1 MSTVRTDVVSSTVFV
16 LCWSSGFVG
25 ARLGTAVASPIT
37 VLGWRFACL
46 GLLLVAV
53 CVALRVRFAART
65 LRQQA
70 VLGTLQQV
78 CYLGLVFWAISLG
91 VPAGLA
97 ALVTSMQPLLVST
110 IAGPLLGERVTR
122 WQRLG
127 LLVGLGGVALVV
139 GGDLGG
145 TTAPWWAY
153 LLPVVAMLT
162 MATGTLTERRW
173 RTEESL
179 LQVVTIQSVVA
190 AVVFTVVAALTGQ
203 VAPPADPQFWAAVVW
218 LVGLSSIGG
227 YGAFVFVS
235 RRQGATRSSTL
246 LYLTPP
252 TVMVWTFLMF
262 GDTITLLGLLG
273 LVVCAAGVTV
283 ALRSRRLPPPPVA

>member
-1 MSTVRTDVVSSTVFV
+1 MASARTDVVSSTVFV

-25 ARLGTAVASPIT
+25 ARLGTAVASPVT

-46 GLLLVAV
+46 GLVLLAV
-53 CVALRVRFAART
+53 CLVLRVRFAART
-65 LRQQA
+65 VRQQA
-70 VLGTLQQV
+70 LLGTLQQV

-110 IAGPLLGERVTR
+110 VAGPLLGERVTR
-122 WQRLG
+122 WQR
-127 LLVGLGGVALVV
+127 VGLVVGLAGVALVV

-145 TTAPWWAY
+145 SSAPWWAY
-153 LLPVVAMLT
+153 LLPVAAMLT
-162 MATGTLTERRW
+162 MAVGTVTERRW
-173 RTEESL
+173 RTSESL
-179 LQVVTIQSVVA
+179 LQVVTVQSVVA
-190 AVVFTVVAALTGQ
+190 ALVFGVVGALTGHA
-203 VAPPADPQFWAAVVW
+203 APPPDVQFWVAVAW

-235 RRQGATRSSTL
+235 RRQGATRASTL

-262 GDTITLLGLLG
+262 GDTVTALGLTG
-273 LVVCAAGVTV
+273 LVVCAAGVTL
-283 ALRSRRLPPPPVA
+283 ALRSRGGPQPVG